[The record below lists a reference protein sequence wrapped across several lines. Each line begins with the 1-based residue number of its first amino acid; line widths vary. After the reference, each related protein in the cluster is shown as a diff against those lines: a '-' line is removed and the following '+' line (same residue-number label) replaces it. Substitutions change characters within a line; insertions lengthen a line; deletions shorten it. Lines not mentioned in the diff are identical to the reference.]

1 MDPARIFG
9 SLVFLIATLAWSP
22 AARALS
28 VSVEFEGQ
36 LDEVVG
42 YLPGSPA
49 ATDPFAGG
57 LFYELETGRLP
68 NDDGEFFFT
77 DGSAGLSVTF
87 GGTTYATD
95 PADPFVVLRLDLDLI
110 DRDTGQPVERPD
122 DPDAILREIFSL
134 RSERN
139 LAVGIGDYTL
149 ELGFV
154 KLTEPGDIEPP
165 FIIDGPTSEQLAALL
180 VEEGAT
186 LRVVAAGAQATGTV
200 LFAIPEPASALLLA
214 GGLVGLAA
222 LRPQLGERPRA
233 ARGACASRPAR
244 RRRPGCG
251 PGRRCAAGS
260 RRRP

>member
-149 ELGFV
+149 ELRRG
-154 KLTEPGDIEPP
+154 PSSSP
-165 FIIDGPTSEQLAALL
+165 F
-180 VEEGAT
+180 
-186 LRVVAAGAQATGTV
+186 R
-200 LFAIPEPASALLLA
+200 
-214 GGLVGLAA
+214 
-222 LRPQLGERPRA
+222 
-233 ARGACASRPAR
+233 SRPAR
-244 RRRPGCG
+244 CCWPAASSGWRPCARSWGNGLG
-251 PGRRCAAGS
+251 PLGVPALRVLLVAGVPVAGRAADAQQAPEGGHEGAALGRGLRHAEARLRHGVGLRS
-260 RRRP
+260 